1 MGREDLGW
9 LVAKSVDNDSSV
21 CYACCVVKRQ
31 AKGVYPVTQGI
42 FVKGRRPATKKQIKE
57 QVAEDPSRVSLE
69 ATSMFGNEY
78 DGPVTEAP
86 DGTYTF
92 VGPDPYNKRTF
103 YGNIKKAG
111 ETIRV
116 T

>member
-1 MGREDLGW
+1 
-9 LVAKSVDNDSSV
+9 
-21 CYACCVVKRQ
+21 
-31 AKGVYPVTQGI
+31 
-42 FVKGRRPATKKQIKE
+42 
-57 QVAEDPSRVSLE
+57 
-69 ATSMFGNEY
+69 MFGNEY

-111 ETIRV
+111 EPIRV